1 MTVLFVLVALGV
13 VLAIGL
19 LAVGRLGDLP
29 PVEPDRAP
37 DRLPAGPLA
46 GPDVDAV
53 RFDVSLRGYR
63 MDEVDD
69 VLDRVAADLAAR
81 DAVIA
86 ELRARLGDEPA
97 EATAVLAGAAP
108 ASDGRAPDEAA
119 GAGATGD
126 EGPDQPRQE

>member
-29 PVEPDRAP
+29 PVEPDRTP
-37 DRLPAGPLA
+37 DRLPDGPLDGHA
-46 GPDVDAV
+46 VDAV

-86 ELRARLGDEPA
+86 ELRSRLGDEP
-97 EATAVLAGAAP
+97 GAATV
-108 ASDGRAPDEAA
+108 ATVEAPDRADVAEDD
-119 GAGATGD
+119 GAEDDGAED
-126 EGPDQPRQE
+126 DVADAPPPRD